1 MESKDELK
9 EIDTKNGTSYY
20 FDNVIGV
27 VDIDFEDI
35 SLNEKSYETYQKYF
49 DLLHLIQNLYGSKT
63 VTYLVRKYRWIYQM
77 M

>member
-27 VDIDFEDI
+27 VDIDFIERKI
-35 SLNEKSYETYQKYF
+35 IWKMPKIFWFITFHTKFLWE
-49 DLLHLIQNLYGSKT
+49 QNRYVFG
-63 VTYLVRKYRWIYQM
+63 
-77 M
+77 